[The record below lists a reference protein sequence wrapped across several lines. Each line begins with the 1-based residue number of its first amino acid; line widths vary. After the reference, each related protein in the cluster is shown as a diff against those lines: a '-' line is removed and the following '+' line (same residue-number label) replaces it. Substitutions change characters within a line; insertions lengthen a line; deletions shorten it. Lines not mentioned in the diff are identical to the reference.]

1 MGACLYQNIFV
12 ILQQNLR
19 NMDVR
24 ERLAAL
30 RAQMHEQG
38 LAAYVVPGN
47 DPHAS
52 EYMASHWCEM
62 QWLSGFNGESG
73 TMVVTTDRALLWT
86 DSRYYLQAGIE
97 LKDSTIELMRE
108 SDIDCPSVVEWLK
121 GELKAESQEPRDERF
136 IGLNPEM
143 FSVNDFKA
151 WKEQFAEAGIG
162 VKSVDLIKPIWTEG
176 RPAIPSDKLY
186 PYSADFAGETV
197 ESKISRM
204 REILEAKGESQK
216 SKDYA
221 LIVSALDEI
230 AWLLNIR
237 GNDVEYNPVVISY
250 VVLEGDKCTL
260 FVNPEKI
267 DSAAQNYLDFN
278 NIDVQPYEAVFDY
291 IHGLRGTIFYDGAKV
306 NEALYEAIDNG
317 PSDQGP
323 RTKAK
328 NIQSPI
334 LIDKAKKNAVELEG
348 ERIAMRQD
356 GAALTRFFK
365 WLEETLVESQKS
377 KVERPLTEWDL
388 MEKLHAFRA
397 MGENFVEES
406 FGTIAG
412 YQGNGAIV
420 HYAATKEH
428 CAEVKKEGML
438 LLDSGGQYL
447 DGTTDITRTVWLGG
461 RIPEQAKL
469 DYTYVLKGHIALQT
483 ARFPRGTRGNQ
494 LDALAKQYMWQAGIT
509 FGHGT
514 GHGVGHFLGCHE
526 GPQNVRT
533 DNNPTPLEVGHI
545 ISDEPGIYR
554 TGKWGIRTENLITV
568 IPAKQTKATTT
579 EDEWLT
585 FETLTLCF
593 YDTSLI
599 EMSLMTEDEIDWL
612 NAYHV
617 RVYKE
622 VSPLL
627 NEEEKHYLAKKCVA
641 LEI

>member
-1 MGACLYQNIFV
+1 MNV
-12 ILQQNLR
+12 K
-19 NMDVR
+19 

-108 SDIDCPSVVEWLK
+108 SDIDCPSVVEWLC
-121 GELKAESQEPRDERF
+121 GELRITNDELR
-136 IGLNPEM
+136 IGVNPEM
-143 FSVNDFKA
+143 FSVNAFKA
-151 WKEQFAEAGIG
+151 WKERFVEAGIG
-162 VKSVDLIKPIWTEG
+162 VKSVDLIRPIWTEG

-197 ESKISRM
+197 ENKLARM
-204 REILEAKGESQK
+204 RESLESKVESQK

-250 VVLEGDKCTL
+250 VVLEADKCTL

-306 NEALYEAIDNG
+306 NEALYEAISHQD
-317 PSDQGP
+317 SAVS
-323 RTKAK
+323 AK

-365 WLEETLVESQKS
+365 WLEEEAFSHQHS
-377 KVERPLTEWDL
+377 AISEWDL

-461 RIPEQAKL
+461 RIPQQAKL

-554 TGKWGIRTENLITV
+554 TGQWGIRTENLITV

-627 NEEEKHYLAKKCVA
+627 NEEERKFLARKCAA
-641 LEI
+641 LEVGE

>member
-1 MGACLYQNIFV
+1 MTVLDRLNA
-12 ILQQNLR
+12 LR
-19 NMDVR
+19 NLMR
-24 ERLAAL
+24 ENNLV
-30 RAQMHEQG
+30 
-38 LAAYVVPGN
+38 AYVVPGN

-62 QWLSGFNGESG
+62 QWISGFNGESG
-73 TMVVTTDRALLWT
+73 TMVLTLDKALLWT

-108 SDIDCPSVVEWLK
+108 SDIDCPSVIDWLSENIQ
-121 GELKAESQEPRDERF
+121 GAV
-136 IGLNPEM
+136 GVNPEM
-143 FSVNDFKA
+143 FSVNDFA
-151 WKEQFAEAGIG
+151 DWKEKAELRSI
-162 VKSVDLIKPIWTEG
+162 DLIKPIWTED
-176 RPAIPSDKLY
+176 RPAIPQDKLY

-197 ESKISRM
+197 ESKLSRM
-204 REILEAKGESQK
+204 REQLAKK
-216 SKDYA
+216 KADA

-250 VVLEGDKCTL
+250 VVLEADKCTL
-260 FVNPEKI
+260 FVDANKI
-267 DSAAQNYLDFN
+267 DSPAQNYLDFN
-278 NIDVQPYEAVFDY
+278 NIDVKPYEAVFSY
-291 IHGLRGTIFYDGAKV
+291 ISSLSGTILYDGARV
-306 NEALYEAIDNG
+306 NEALYEAIPEGCKKIN
-317 PSDQGP
+317 
-323 RTKAK
+323 AK
-328 NIQSPI
+328 SPI

-356 GAALTRFFK
+356 AVALTRFFM
-365 WLEETLVESQKS
+365 WLEEEAFANGQTQ
-377 KVERPLTEWDL
+377 TEWSL
-388 MEKLHAFRA
+388 MEKLHEFRLK
-397 MGENFVEES
+397 GENFVEES

-412 YQGNGAIV
+412 YLGNGAIV
-420 HYAATKEH
+420 HYAATKDK
-428 CAEVKKEGML
+428 CAEVKPQGML

-461 RIPEQAKL
+461 RIPQQAKL
-469 DYTYVLKGHIALQT
+469 DYTYVLKGHIALAR

-494 LDALAKQYMWQAGIT
+494 LDALAKQYMWEAGIT

-526 GPQNVRT
+526 GPQNERT
-533 DNNPTPLEVGHI
+533 DNNPTALEVGHI

-554 TGKWGIRTENLITV
+554 TDMWGIRTENLITV

-579 EDEWLT
+579 EDEWLA

-599 EMSLMTEDEIDWL
+599 EMSLMTEDEIDWI

-627 NEEEKHYLAKKCVA
+627 NDEEKKYLAYKCQS

>member
-1 MGACLYQNIFV
+1 MN
-12 ILQQNLR
+12 
-19 NMDVR
+19 VR
-24 ERLAAL
+24 DKIAAL
-30 RAQMHEQG
+30 RQLMESNG
-38 LAAYVVPGN
+38 LAAYIVPGN

-52 EYMASHWCEM
+52 EYMSSHWYEM
-62 QWLSGFNGESG
+62 QWISGFNGESG
-73 TMVVTTDRALLWT
+73 TVVVTKDKALLWT

-97 LKDSTIELMRE
+97 LENSGIGLMRE
-108 SDIDCPSVVEWLK
+108 SDIDCPGIVEWLK
-121 GELKAESQEPRDERF
+121 GQESGVKSQD
-136 IGLNPEM
+136 IVGLNPEM
-143 FSVNDFKA
+143 FSVNEFKA
-151 WKEQFAEAGIG
+151 WKDELEGADIRIQ
-162 VKSVDLIKPIWTEG
+162 SVDLIKPIWTEG
-176 RPAIPSDKLY
+176 RPAIPQDKLF

-197 ESKISRM
+197 ESKLARI
-204 REILEAKGESQK
+204 REKMAAMHGDAMVI
-216 SKDYA
+216 
-221 LIVSALDEI
+221 SALDEI

-237 GNDVEYNPVVISY
+237 GNDVEYNPVVIAY
-250 VVLEGDKCTL
+250 AVLEADKCTL

-267 DSAAQNYLDFN
+267 DSPAQNYLDFN
-278 NIDVQPYEAVFDY
+278 NIDAQPYEAVFDY
-291 IHGLRGTIFYDGAKV
+291 IRGLKGAILFDGARV
-306 NEALYEAIDNG
+306 NEALYEAIPEGCRKIN
-317 PSDQGP
+317 
-323 RTKAK
+323 AK
-328 NIQSPI
+328 SPI

-348 ERIAMRQD
+348 ERTAMRQD

-365 WLEETLVESQKS
+365 WLEERIEDS
-377 KVERPLTEWDL
+377 KMSRSEDPKLTEWDL
-388 MEKLHAFRA
+388 MEKLHEFRA

-420 HYAATKEH
+420 HYAATRNN
-428 CAEVKKEGML
+428 CAEIHPEGML

-461 RIPEQAKL
+461 RIPQQAKL
-469 DYTYVLKGHIALQT
+469 DYTYVLKGHIALAR

-494 LDALAKQYMWQAGIT
+494 LDALAKQYMWEAGIT

-533 DNNPTPLEVGHI
+533 DNNPTALEAGHI

-568 IPAKQTKATTT
+568 IPTKQTKATTT
-579 EDEWLT
+579 EDEWFA

-599 EMSLMTEDEIDWL
+599 EMSLMTEDEIDWI

-627 NEEEKHYLAKKCVA
+627 NDEEKSYLAYKCQA
-641 LEI
+641 IEL

>member
-1 MGACLYQNIFV
+1 MNV
-12 ILQQNLR
+12 K
-19 NMDVR
+19 

-30 RAQMHEQG
+30 RAQMREQG

-73 TMVVTTDRALLWT
+73 TVVVTLDRALLWT

-197 ESKISRM
+197 ESKLARM
-204 REILEAKGESQK
+204 RESLESKFESQK

-278 NIDVQPYEAVFDY
+278 TIDVQPYEAVFDY

-306 NEALYEAIDNG
+306 NEALYEAISQDAN
-317 PSDQGP
+317 
-323 RTKAK
+323 AK

-334 LIDKAKKNAVELEG
+334 LVDKAKKNAVELEG

-365 WLEETLVESQKS
+365 WLEETLAESQKS

-420 HYAATKEH
+420 HYAATKEN

-461 RIPEQAKL
+461 RIPQQAKL

-554 TGKWGIRTENLITV
+554 TGQWGIRTENLITV

-627 NEEEKHYLAKKCVA
+627 NEEERKFLARKCAA
-641 LEI
+641 LEVQDLGFKI

>member
-1 MGACLYQNIFV
+1 MTTIEK
-12 ILQQNLR
+12 I
-19 NMDVR
+19 
-24 ERLAAL
+24 AAL
-30 RAQMHEQG
+30 RQEMRANG
-38 LAAYVVPGN
+38 LSAYVVPGN

-62 QWLSGFNGESG
+62 QWLSGFNGEAG
-73 TMVVTTDRALLWT
+73 TVVVTPDRALLWT

-97 LKDSTIELMRE
+97 LKDSGIELMRE
-108 SDIDCPSVVEWLK
+108 SDVDCPSVVDWL
-121 GELKAESQEPRDERF
+121 AENTR
-136 IGLNPEM
+136 GLVGVNPEM
-143 FSVNDFKA
+143 FSVNDY
-151 WKEQFAEAGIG
+151 KEWSEKIEL
-162 VKSVDLIKPIWTEG
+162 KSMDLIKPLWTDG
-176 RPAIPSDKLY
+176 RPAIPQDKLY

-197 ESKISRM
+197 ESKLARM
-204 REILEAKGESQK
+204 RNKLV
-216 SKDYA
+216 A
-221 LIVSALDEI
+221 LHGNAMIISALDEI

-250 VVLEGDKCTL
+250 VVLEPDKCTL
-260 FVNPEKI
+260 FVDSSKI
-267 DSAAQNYLDFN
+267 DSPAQNYLDFN
-278 NIDVQPYEAVFDY
+278 NIDIKPYESVFDY
-291 IHGLRGTIFYDGAKV
+291 ISSLSGTVLYDGARV
-306 NEALYEAIDNG
+306 NEALYEAIPADCKKIN
-317 PSDQGP
+317 
-323 RTKAK
+323 TK
-328 NIQSPI
+328 SPI

-356 GAALTRFFK
+356 AAALTRFFK
-365 WLEETLVESQKS
+365 WLEEEAFKS
-377 KVERPLTEWDL
+377 PQTEWTL
-388 MEKLHAFRA
+388 MEKLHEFRL

-412 YQGNGAIV
+412 YLGNGAIV

-428 CAEVKKEGML
+428 CAEVKPEGML

-447 DGTTDITRTVWLGG
+447 DGTTDITRTIWLGG
-461 RIPEQAKL
+461 RIPQQAKL

-494 LDALAKQYMWQAGIT
+494 LDALAKQYMWEAGIT
-509 FGHGT
+509 YGHGT

-533 DNNPTPLEVGHI
+533 DNNPTALEVGHI

-579 EDEWLT
+579 EDEWLS

-599 EMSLMTEDEIDWL
+599 EMSLMTEEEIDWL

-622 VSPLL
+622 VAPLL
-627 NEEEKHYLAKKCVA
+627 NADEAKYLARKCA
-641 LEI
+641 AIEL

>member
-1 MGACLYQNIFV
+1 MNVL
-12 ILQQNLR
+12 
-19 NMDVR
+19 

-30 RAQMHEQG
+30 RAAMKE
-38 LAAYVVPGN
+38 ANVTVYVVPGN

-62 QWLSGFNGESG
+62 QWLSGFNGEAG
-73 TMVVTTDRALLWT
+73 TMVVTTDKALLWT

-108 SDIDCPSVVEWLK
+108 SDIDCPSIVEWLTK
-121 GELKAESQEPRDERF
+121 NVQGAV
-136 IGLNPEM
+136 GLNPEM
-143 FSVNDFKA
+143 FSVNDFA
-151 WKEQFAEAGIG
+151 EWKEELAAANLSI
-162 VKSVDLIKPIWTEG
+162 KSVDLIKPIWKEG

-197 ESKISRM
+197 ESKLARM
-204 REILEAKGESQK
+204 REIVNCKASH
-216 SKDYA
+216 SKWA
-221 LIVSALDEI
+221 LIISALDEI

-250 VVLEGDKCTL
+250 VVLEDDKCTL
-260 FVNPEKI
+260 FVDANKV
-267 DSAAQNYLDFN
+267 DTVAQNYLDFN
-278 NIDVQPYEAVFDY
+278 NIDVKPYETVFDY
-291 IHGLRGTIFYDGAKV
+291 IAGLSGTVIYDGARV
-306 NEALYEAIDNG
+306 NEALFEAIPAGCKKIN
-317 PSDQGP
+317 
-323 RTKAK
+323 TK
-328 NIQSPI
+328 SPV

-356 GAALTRFFK
+356 AAALTRFFK
-365 WLEETLVESQKS
+365 WMEETLVESQKS

-397 MGENFVEES
+397 MGENFTDES

-412 YQGNGAIV
+412 YKGNGAIV
-420 HYAATKEH
+420 HYSATKEN
-428 CAEVKKEGML
+428 CAVVHPEGML

-461 RIPEQAKL
+461 EIPTQAKL

-494 LDALAKQYMWQAGIT
+494 LDALAKQYMWEAGIT

-545 ISDEPGIYR
+545 VSDEPGIYR
-554 TGKWGIRTENLITV
+554 TGQWGIRTENLITV
-568 IPAKQTKATTT
+568 IPAKQTEATTT

-593 YDTSLI
+593 YDTNLI
-599 EMSLMTEDEIDWL
+599 DMSLMTDKEIAWI
-612 NAYHV
+612 NAYHE

-622 VSPLL
+622 TAPLL
-627 NEEEKHYLAKKCVA
+627 NPDEAKYLARKCA
-641 LEI
+641 PIQR

>member
-1 MGACLYQNIFV
+1 MKTI
-12 ILQQNLR
+12 
-19 NMDVR
+19 
-24 ERLAAL
+24 EKLAAL
-30 RAQMHEQG
+30 RQAMREAG
-38 LAAYVVPGN
+38 VAAYVVPGN

-52 EYMASHWCEM
+52 EYMAAHWCEM

-73 TMVVTTDRALLWT
+73 TVVVTEDRALLWT

-108 SDIDCPSVVEWLK
+108 SDIDCPSVVTWLSENVQ
-121 GELKAESQEPRDERF
+121 GL
-136 IGLNPEM
+136 IGVNPEM
-143 FSVNDFKA
+143 FSVNDFA
-151 WKEQFAEAGIG
+151 EWKEKIQL
-162 VKSVDLIKPIWTEG
+162 KSIDLIRPLWVEG
-176 RPAIPSDKLY
+176 RPAIPSDRLY

-197 ESKISRM
+197 ESKLARM
-204 REILEAKGESQK
+204 REQLAAKKG
-216 SKDYA
+216 DA
-221 LIVSALDEI
+221 LIISALDEI

-250 VVLEGDKCTL
+250 VVLETDKCTL
-260 FVNPEKI
+260 FVDAAKI
-267 DSAAQNYLDFN
+267 DSPAQNYLDFN
-278 NIDVQPYEAVFDY
+278 NIAIQPYEAVFDY
-291 IHGLRGTIFYDGAKV
+291 IRGLKGTVLFDGARV
-306 NEALYEAIDNG
+306 NEALYEAIPEACKKIN
-317 PSDQGP
+317 
-323 RTKAK
+323 TK
-328 NIQSPI
+328 SPI
-334 LIDKAKKNAVELEG
+334 LIDKAHKNAVELEG

-356 GAALTRFFK
+356 AVALTRFFL
-365 WLEETLVESQKS
+365 WLEKEAFKNGQMQ
-377 KVERPLTEWDL
+377 TEWTL
-388 MEKLHAFRA
+388 MEKLHEFRLR
-397 MGENFVEES
+397 GENFVEES

-412 YQGNGAIV
+412 YKGNGAIV
-420 HYAATKEH
+420 HYAATPDK
-428 CAEVKKEGML
+428 CAEVKPEGML

-469 DYTYVLKGHIALQT
+469 DYTYVLKGHIALAR

-494 LDALAKQYMWQAGIT
+494 LDALAKQFMWEAGIT

-533 DNNPTPLEVGHI
+533 DNNPTALEIGHI

-554 TGKWGIRTENLITV
+554 TDKWGIRTENLITV
-568 IPAKQTKATTT
+568 IPAKRTKQTTT
-579 EDEWLT
+579 EDEWLA

-599 EMSLMTEDEIDWL
+599 ELSLMTEDEIDWL

-627 NEEEKHYLAKKCVA
+627 NAEERKFLARKCAA
-641 LEI
+641 LD

>member
-1 MGACLYQNIFV
+1 MGACICQNIFV
-12 ILQQNLR
+12 ILQQNLGIM
-19 NMDVR
+19 NVK

-30 RAQMHEQG
+30 RAEMREQG

-73 TMVVTTDRALLWT
+73 TVVVTLDRALLWT

-108 SDIDCPSVVEWLK
+108 SDIDCPSVAEWLCEECK
-121 GELKAESQEPRDERF
+121 VYGVQCMV
-136 IGLNPEM
+136 GLNPEM

-204 REILEAKGESQK
+204 REILESRVKSQESRG
-216 SKDYA
+216 YA

-250 VVLEGDKCTL
+250 VVLEADKCTL
-260 FVNPEKI
+260 FVNPEKV

-278 NIDVQPYEAVFDY
+278 NIDVQPYEAVFEY
-291 IHGLRGTIFYDGAKV
+291 IRGLKGTIYYDGAKV
-306 NEALYEAIDNG
+306 NEALYEAIRNQESG
-317 PSDQGP
+317 VRSQ
-323 RTKAK
+323 

-334 LIDKAKKNAVELEG
+334 LVDKAKKNAVELEG

-365 WLEETLVESQKS
+365 WLEEEAFSNQHS
-377 KVERPLTEWDL
+377 AISEWDL

-461 RIPEQAKL
+461 RIPQQAKL

-554 TGKWGIRTENLITV
+554 TGQWGIRTENLITV
-568 IPAKQTKATTT
+568 IPAKQTKVTTT

-627 NEEEKHYLAKKCVA
+627 NEEERQYLARKCAA
-641 LEI
+641 LEV

>member
-1 MGACLYQNIFV
+1 MNV
-12 ILQQNLR
+12 I
-19 NMDVR
+19 

-30 RAQMHEQG
+30 RGLMKEHG
-38 LAAYVVPGN
+38 LAAYVVTGN

-62 QWLSGFNGESG
+62 QWLSGFHGESG
-73 TMVVTTDRALLWT
+73 TMVVTMDKALLWT

-97 LKDSTIELMRE
+97 LKDSTIELMRD
-108 SDIDCPSVVEWLK
+108 SDIDCPSVVEWLNGLMDEGMK
-121 GELKAESQEPRDERF
+121 GLV
-136 IGLNPEM
+136 GVNPEM
-143 FSVNDFKA
+143 FSVNDY
-151 WKEQFAEAGIG
+151 KEWSEKIEL
-162 VKSVDLIKPIWTEG
+162 KSIDLIKLLWTED
-176 RPAIPSDKLY
+176 RPAIPADKLY

-197 ESKISRM
+197 ESKLARM
-204 REILEAKGESQK
+204 REQLAKK
-216 SKDYA
+216 KADA
-221 LIVSALDEI
+221 LIISALDEI

-250 VVLEGDKCTL
+250 VVLETDKCTL
-260 FVNPEKI
+260 FVDSAKI
-267 DSAAQNYLDFN
+267 DSPAQNYLDFN
-278 NIDVQPYEAVFDY
+278 NIDIKPYEAVFDY
-291 IHGLRGTIFYDGAKV
+291 IRSLSGTVLYDGARV
-306 NEALYEAIDNG
+306 NEALFEAIPEGCKKIN
-317 PSDQGP
+317 
-323 RTKAK
+323 AK
-328 NIQSPI
+328 SPI
-334 LIDKAKKNAVELEG
+334 LIDKAHKNAVELEG

-356 GAALTRFFK
+356 CVALTRFFR
-365 WLEETLVESQKS
+365 WLDEEAFANGQTQ
-377 KVERPLTEWDL
+377 TEWSL
-388 MEKLHAFRA
+388 MEKLHEFRL

-412 YQGNGAIV
+412 YKGNGAIV
-420 HYAATKEH
+420 HYAATEDN
-428 CAEVKKEGML
+428 CAEVKPEGML

-461 RIPEQAKL
+461 RIPQQAKF
-469 DYTYVLKGHIALQT
+469 DYTYVLKGHIALAR

-494 LDALAKQYMWQAGIT
+494 LDALAKQYMWEAGIT

-533 DNNPTPLEVGHI
+533 DNNPTALEVGHI

-554 TGKWGIRTENLITV
+554 TDQWGIRTENLITV

-579 EDEWLT
+579 EDEWLQ

-627 NEEEKHYLAKKCVA
+627 NDEEKKYLAYKCA
-641 LEI
+641 AIEL

>member
-1 MGACLYQNIFV
+1 MT
-12 ILQQNLR
+12 IL
-19 NMDVR
+19 
-24 ERLAAL
+24 ERLSAL
-30 RAQMHEQG
+30 RAEMKAQG
-38 LAAYVVPGN
+38 LAVYVVPGN

-52 EYMASHWCEM
+52 EYMASHWFEM
-62 QWLSGFNGESG
+62 QWISGFSGESG
-73 TMVVTTDRALLWT
+73 TMVVTLDRALLWT

-108 SDIDCPSVVEWLK
+108 SDIDCPKITEWLK
-121 GELKAESQEPRDERF
+121 ENLKCQISNVKSQ
-136 IGLNPEM
+136 IGVNPEM
-143 FSVNDFKA
+143 FSVNDFKD
-151 WKEQFAEAGIG
+151 WKEQLAEAGIEIQ
-162 VKSVDLIKPIWTEG
+162 SVDLIKPIWTEG
-176 RPAIPSDKLY
+176 RPAIPQDKLY
-186 PYSADFAGETV
+186 PYSEDFAGESV
-197 ESKISRM
+197 ESKLARM
-204 REILEAKGESQK
+204 REQLAKK
-216 SKDYA
+216 KA
-221 LIVSALDEI
+221 NAMIISALDEI

-250 VVLEGDKCTL
+250 AVLEADKCTL
-260 FVNPEKI
+260 FVDADKV
-267 DSAAQNYLDFN
+267 DTVAQNYLDFN
-278 NIDVQPYEAVFDY
+278 NIDIQPYEAVFAY
-291 IHGLRGTIFYDGAKV
+291 IGGLKGTILYDGARV
-306 NEALYEAIDNG
+306 NEALYEAIDKN
-317 PSDQGP
+317 
-323 RTKAK
+323 TKTINVK
-328 NIQSPI
+328 SPI

-365 WLEETLVESQKS
+365 WLEEEAFKEQRDKGQSTK
-377 KVERPLTEWDL
+377 LTEWDL
-388 MEKLHAFRA
+388 MEKLHEFRA

-420 HYAATKEH
+420 HYAATQDN
-428 CAEVKKEGML
+428 CAEVKPEGML

-447 DGTTDITRTVWLGG
+447 DGTTDITRTVWLRG
-461 RIPEQAKL
+461 RIPQQAKL
-469 DYTYVLKGHIALQT
+469 DYTYVLKGHIALQRV
-483 ARFPRGTRGNQ
+483 RFPRGTRGNQ
-494 LDALAKQYMWQAGIT
+494 LDALAKQYMWEAGIT

-533 DNNPTPLEVGHI
+533 DNNPTALEVGHI

-554 TGKWGIRTENLITV
+554 TDKWGIRTENLITV

-593 YDTSLI
+593 YDTNLI

-622 VSPLL
+622 IAPLL
-627 NEEEKHYLAKKCVA
+627 NADEAKYLARKCAA
-641 LEI
+641 LELA

>member
-1 MGACLYQNIFV
+1 MN
-12 ILQQNLR
+12 
-19 NMDVR
+19 VR
-24 ERLAAL
+24 DKIAAL
-30 RAQMHEQG
+30 RQLMASNG
-38 LAAYVVPGN
+38 LAAYIVPGN

-52 EYMASHWCEM
+52 EYMASHWYEM
-62 QWLSGFNGESG
+62 QWISGFNGESG
-73 TMVVTTDRALLWT
+73 TVVVTKDKALLWT

-97 LKDSTIELMRE
+97 LENSGIGLMRE
-108 SDIDCPSVVEWLK
+108 SDIDCPGIVEWLK
-121 GELKAESQEPRDERF
+121 SSESGVKSQD
-136 IGLNPEM
+136 IVGLNPEM
-143 FSVNDFKA
+143 FSVNEFKA
-151 WKEQFAEAGIG
+151 WKDELEGADIRIQ
-162 VKSVDLIKPIWTEG
+162 SVDLIKPIWTEG
-176 RPAIPSDKLY
+176 RPAIPQDKLF

-197 ESKISRM
+197 DSKLARM
-204 REILEAKGESQK
+204 REKMAAMHGEAM
-216 SKDYA
+216 
-221 LIVSALDEI
+221 IISALDEI

-237 GNDVEYNPVVISY
+237 GNDVEYNPVVIAY
-250 VVLEGDKCTL
+250 AVLEADKCTL

-267 DSAAQNYLDFN
+267 DSPAQNYLDFN

-291 IHGLRGTIFYDGAKV
+291 IRGLKGTILFDGARV
-306 NEALYEAIDNG
+306 NEALYEAIPEGCRKIN
-317 PSDQGP
+317 
-323 RTKAK
+323 AK
-328 NIQSPI
+328 SPV

-348 ERIAMRQD
+348 ERTAMRQD

-365 WLEETLVESQKS
+365 WLEETLAESQKS
-377 KVERPLTEWDL
+377 KAESHLTEWDL
-388 MEKLHAFRA
+388 MEKLYEFRA

-420 HYAATKEH
+420 HYAATKEN
-428 CAEVKKEGML
+428 CAEVKPEGML

-461 RIPEQAKL
+461 RIPQQAKL
-469 DYTYVLKGHIALQT
+469 DYTYVLKGHIALAR

-494 LDALAKQYMWQAGIT
+494 LDALAKQYMWEAGIT

-533 DNNPTPLEVGHI
+533 DNNPTALEAGHI

-579 EDEWLT
+579 EDEWFT

-627 NEEEKHYLAKKCVA
+627 NDEEKSYLAYKCQA
-641 LEI
+641 IEL

>member
-1 MGACLYQNIFV
+1 MNTK
-12 ILQQNLR
+12 
-19 NMDVR
+19 
-24 ERLAAL
+24 ERIEAL
-30 RAQMHEQG
+30 RAAMREAG
-38 LAAYVVPGN
+38 VDVYVVPGN

-73 TMVVTTDRALLWT
+73 TVVVTMDKALLWT

-97 LKDSTIELMRE
+97 LKDSGIELMRE
-108 SDIDCPSVVEWLK
+108 SDIDCPSITEWISGLGVSGLVV
-121 GELKAESQEPRDERF
+121 GV
-136 IGLNPEM
+136 NPEM
-143 FSVNDFKA
+143 FSVNDF
-151 WKEQFAEAGIG
+151 AEWSEKIEL
-162 VKSVDLIKPIWTEG
+162 KSVDLIKDLWTEG
-176 RPAIPSDKLY
+176 RPAIPQDKLY

-197 ESKISRM
+197 ESKLARM
-204 REILEAKGESQK
+204 R
-216 SKDYA
+216 A
-221 LIVSALDEI
+221 LISGKLKVESGKWALVISALDEI
-230 AWLLNIR
+230 AWLFNIR
-237 GNDVEYNPVVISY
+237 GNDVEYNPVVIAY
-250 VVLEGDKCTL
+250 AVLKADKCTL
-260 FVNPEKI
+260 FVDANKI
-267 DSAAQNYLDFN
+267 DSPAQNYLDFN

-291 IHGLRGTIFYDGAKV
+291 IRGLQGTVLYDGARV
-306 NEALYEAIDNG
+306 NEALYEAIPEGCKKINE
-317 PSDQGP
+317 
-323 RTKAK
+323 K
-328 NIQSPI
+328 SPI
-334 LIDKAKKNAVELEG
+334 LIDKAKKNAIELEG

-356 GAALTRFFK
+356 AAALTRFFK
-365 WLEETLVESQKS
+365 WLEEEAFKTPQ
-377 KVERPLTEWDL
+377 TEWTL
-388 MEKLHAFRA
+388 MEKLHEFRA
-397 MGENFVEES
+397 QGENFVEES

-412 YQGNGAIV
+412 YLGNGAIV
-420 HYAATKEH
+420 HYAATADK
-428 CAEVKKEGML
+428 CAEVKPEGML

-461 RIPEQAKL
+461 RIPQQAKL
-469 DYTYVLKGHIALQT
+469 DYTYVLKGHIALAR

-494 LDALAKQYMWQAGIT
+494 LDALAKQYMWEAGIT

-533 DNNPTPLEVGHI
+533 DNNPTALEVGHI

-568 IPAKQTKATTT
+568 VPAKQTKATTT
-579 EDEWLT
+579 EDEWLQ

-599 EMSLMTEDEIDWL
+599 EMSLMTEDEIDWI

-627 NEEEKHYLAKKCVA
+627 NEEERKYLACKCQA
-641 LEI
+641 IGDL

>member
-1 MGACLYQNIFV
+1 MKV
-12 ILQQNLR
+12 
-19 NMDVR
+19 V

-30 RAQMHEQG
+30 RQEMKAQG

-52 EYMASHWCEM
+52 EYMASHWFEM
-62 QWLSGFNGESG
+62 QWISGFNGESG
-73 TMVVTTDRALLWT
+73 TMVITLDRALLWT

-108 SDIDCPSVVEWLK
+108 SDVDCPKIVDWLADNVQ
-121 GELKAESQEPRDERF
+121 GI
-136 IGLNPEM
+136 IGVNPEM
-143 FSVNDFKA
+143 FSVNDFA
-151 WKEQFAEAGIG
+151 EWKEKIELRSI
-162 VKSVDLIKPIWTEG
+162 DLIKPIWTEG
-176 RPAIPSDKLY
+176 RPAIPQDKLY

-197 ESKISRM
+197 ESKLARM
-204 REILEAKGESQK
+204 REQLAKK
-216 SKDYA
+216 KADA
-221 LIVSALDEI
+221 MIISALDEI

-237 GNDVEYNPVVISY
+237 GKDVEYNPVVISY
-250 VVLEGDKCTL
+250 VVLETDKCTL
-260 FVNPEKI
+260 FVDANKV
-267 DSAAQNYLDFN
+267 DSPAQNYLDFN
-278 NIDVQPYEAVFDY
+278 NIDVKPYEAVFDY
-291 IHGLRGTIFYDGAKV
+291 IRSLSGAILYDGARV
-306 NEALYEAIDNG
+306 NEALYEAIPEG
-317 PSDQGP
+317 CKKIV
-323 RTKAK
+323 TK
-328 NIQSPI
+328 SPI

-356 GAALTRFFK
+356 AVALTRFFK
-365 WLEETLVESQKS
+365 WLEEEAFADGKTQ
-377 KVERPLTEWDL
+377 TECSLAD
-388 MEKLHAFRA
+388 KLHEFRA
-397 MGENFVEES
+397 MGENFTDES

-420 HYAATKEH
+420 HYAATPEN
-428 CAEVKKEGML
+428 CAVVKPEGML

-461 RIPEQAKL
+461 RIPQQAKL
-469 DYTYVLKGHIALQT
+469 DYTYVLKGHIALAT

-494 LDALAKQYMWQAGIT
+494 LDALAKQYMWAAGIT
-509 FGHGT
+509 YGHGT

-533 DNNPTPLEVGHI
+533 DNNPTALEIGHI

-554 TGKWGIRTENLITV
+554 TDKWGIRTENLITV

-579 EDEWLT
+579 EDEWLA

-599 EMSLMTEDEIDWL
+599 ELSLMTEDEIDWL

-622 VSPLL
+622 ISPLL
-627 NEEEKHYLAKKCVA
+627 NNEEKSYLAYKCAAIEV
-641 LEI
+641 EN

>member
-1 MGACLYQNIFV
+1 MKV
-12 ILQQNLR
+12 
-19 NMDVR
+19 V

-30 RAQMHEQG
+30 RGAMKEAN

-62 QWLSGFNGESG
+62 QWLSGFNGEAG
-73 TMVVTTDRALLWT
+73 TMVVTMEKALLWT

-108 SDIDCPSVVEWLK
+108 SDVDCPSVIDWLS
-121 GELKAESQEPRDERF
+121 ENVQ
-136 IGLNPEM
+136 GLVGVNPEM
-143 FSVNDFKA
+143 FSVNDFADWSEKA
-151 WKEQFAEAGIG
+151 EL
-162 VKSVDLIKPIWTEG
+162 KSIDLIKPLWIED
-176 RPAIPSDKLY
+176 RPAIPADKLY

-197 ESKISRM
+197 ESKLARM
-204 REILEAKGESQK
+204 REQIAKK
-216 SKDYA
+216 KA
-221 LIVSALDEI
+221 NAMIISALDEI

-250 VVLEGDKCTL
+250 VVLEADKCTL
-260 FVNPEKI
+260 FVNPDKI
-267 DSAAQNYLDFN
+267 DSPAQNYLDFN

-291 IHGLRGTIFYDGAKV
+291 IRSLSGTILYDGARV
-306 NEALYEAIDNG
+306 NEALYEAIPEECKKIN
-317 PSDQGP
+317 
-323 RTKAK
+323 TK
-328 NIQSPI
+328 SPI

-365 WLEETLVESQKS
+365 WLEEEAFADGQTQTECTLA
-377 KVERPLTEWDL
+377 D
-388 MEKLHAFRA
+388 KLHEFRA
-397 MGENFVEES
+397 QGENFVEES

-412 YQGNGAIV
+412 YKGNGAIV
-420 HYAATKEH
+420 HYAATPDN
-428 CAEVKKEGML
+428 CAVVKPEGML

-461 RIPEQAKL
+461 RIPQQAKL
-469 DYTYVLKGHIALQT
+469 DYTYVLKGHIALAR

-494 LDALAKQYMWQAGIT
+494 IDALAKQYMWEAGIT
-509 FGHGT
+509 YGHGT

-533 DNNPTPLEVGHI
+533 DNNPTALEIGHI

-554 TGKWGIRTENLITV
+554 TDMWGIRTENLITV

-579 EDEWLT
+579 NDEWLA

-599 EMSLMTEDEIDWL
+599 EISLMTEDEIDWI

-622 VSPLL
+622 ISPLL
-627 NEEEKHYLAKKCVA
+627 NNEEKSYLAYKCA
-641 LEI
+641 AIEI

>member
-1 MGACLYQNIFV
+1 MNTKEKI
-12 ILQQNLR
+12 
-19 NMDVR
+19 
-24 ERLAAL
+24 AAL
-30 RAQMHEQG
+30 RG
-38 LAAYVVPGN
+38 LMQEHGVAVYVVPGN

-62 QWLSGFNGESG
+62 QWLSGFSGESG
-73 TMVVTTDRALLWT
+73 TMVVTMDKALLWT

-97 LKDSTIELMRE
+97 LVDSGIELMRE
-108 SDIDCPSVVEWLK
+108 SDVDCPSITEWICD
-121 GELKAESQEPRDERF
+121 ELTANSQEPKAKV
-136 IGLNPEM
+136 GVNPEM
-143 FSVNDFKA
+143 FSVNDYTE
-151 WKEQFAEAGIG
+151 WKEKFESFNFQLSTFN
-162 VKSVDLIKPIWTEG
+162 LIKPLWTED
-176 RPAIPSDKLY
+176 RPAIPADKLY

-197 ESKISRM
+197 ESKLARM
-204 REILEAKGESQK
+204 REKIAAMHGDS
-216 SKDYA
+216 

-250 VVLEGDKCTL
+250 VVLEADKCTL
-260 FVNPEKI
+260 FVNPEKV
-267 DSAAQNYLDFN
+267 DSPAHNYLDFN

-291 IHGLRGTIFYDGAKV
+291 IASLSGTVLYDGARV
-306 NEALYEAIDNG
+306 NEALYEAIPEGCKKIN
-317 PSDQGP
+317 
-323 RTKAK
+323 TK
-328 NIQSPI
+328 SPI

-356 GAALTRFFK
+356 AVALTRFFK
-365 WLEETLVESQKS
+365 WLEEKAFKHGET
-377 KVERPLTEWDL
+377 RTEWEL
-388 MEKLHAFRA
+388 MEKLHEFRM

-420 HYAATKEH
+420 HYAATKDN
-428 CAEVKKEGML
+428 CAIVKPEGML

-461 RIPEQAKL
+461 RIPQQAKL
-469 DYTYVLKGHIALQT
+469 DYTYVLKGHIALAR

-494 LDALAKQYMWQAGIT
+494 LDALAKQYMWEAGIT

-533 DNNPTPLEVGHI
+533 DNNPTALEVGHI

-554 TGKWGIRTENLITV
+554 TDKWGIRTENLITV
-568 IPAKQTKATTT
+568 IPAKPTKATTT
-579 EDEWLT
+579 EDEWYA

-593 YDTSLI
+593 YDTQLI

-627 NEEEKHYLAKKCVA
+627 NDDEKSYLAYKCQA
-641 LEI
+641 LELN

>member
-1 MGACLYQNIFV
+1 MKTI
-12 ILQQNLR
+12 
-19 NMDVR
+19 
-24 ERLAAL
+24 EKLAAL
-30 RAQMHEQG
+30 RQAMREAG
-38 LAAYVVPGN
+38 VAAYVVPGN

-73 TMVVTTDRALLWT
+73 TVVVTEDRALLWT

-108 SDIDCPSVVEWLK
+108 SDIDCPSVVNWLSENVQ
-121 GELKAESQEPRDERF
+121 GL
-136 IGLNPEM
+136 IGVNPEM
-143 FSVNDFKA
+143 FSVNDFA
-151 WKEQFAEAGIG
+151 EWKEKIQL
-162 VKSVDLIKPIWTEG
+162 KSIDLIKGLWTEG
-176 RPAIPSDKLY
+176 RPAIPADKLY

-197 ESKISRM
+197 ESKLARM
-204 REILEAKGESQK
+204 REQLAAKKG
-216 SKDYA
+216 DA
-221 LIVSALDEI
+221 LIISALDEI

-250 VVLEGDKCTL
+250 VVLEADKCTL
-260 FVNPEKI
+260 FVDGNKI
-267 DSAAQNYLDFN
+267 DSPAQNYLDFN
-278 NIDVQPYEAVFDY
+278 NIDVLPYEAVFEY
-291 IHGLRGTIFYDGAKV
+291 IRGLKGTVLFDGARV
-306 NEALYEAIDNG
+306 NEALYEAIPEGCKKVN
-317 PSDQGP
+317 
-323 RTKAK
+323 TK
-328 NIQSPI
+328 SPI
-334 LIDKAKKNAVELEG
+334 LIDKAHKNAVELEG

-356 GAALTRFFK
+356 AAALTRFFL
-365 WLEETLVESQKS
+365 WLEKEAFKDGKTQ
-377 KVERPLTEWDL
+377 TEWTL
-388 MEKLHAFRA
+388 MEKLHEFRLR
-397 MGENFVEES
+397 GENFVEES

-412 YQGNGAIV
+412 YKGNGAIV
-420 HYAATKEH
+420 HYAATPEK
-428 CAEVKKEGML
+428 CAEVKPEGML

-469 DYTYVLKGHIALQT
+469 DYTYVLKGHIALAR

-494 LDALAKQYMWQAGIT
+494 LDALAKQYMWEAGIT

-533 DNNPTPLEVGHI
+533 DNNPTALEVGHI

-554 TGKWGIRTENLITV
+554 TDKWGIRTENLITV
-568 IPAKQTKATTT
+568 IPAKRTKATTT
-579 EDEWLT
+579 EDEWLA

-593 YDTSLI
+593 YDTNLI

-622 VSPLL
+622 TAPLL
-627 NEEEKHYLAKKCVA
+627 NAEERNFLARKCAA
-641 LEI
+641 LEV

>member
-1 MGACLYQNIFV
+1 MTVL
-12 ILQQNLR
+12 
-19 NMDVR
+19 

-30 RAQMHEQG
+30 RTLMKENG

-62 QWLSGFNGESG
+62 QWLSGFNGEAG
-73 TMVVTTDRALLWT
+73 TMVVTIDRALLWT

-97 LKDSTIELMRE
+97 LKNSTIELMRE
-108 SDIDCPSVVEWLK
+108 SDVDCPSVVDWLSENVQ
-121 GELKAESQEPRDERF
+121 ELV
-136 IGLNPEM
+136 GVNPEM
-143 FSVNDFKA
+143 FSVNDFA
-151 WKEQFAEAGIG
+151 DWKEKAEL
-162 VKSVDLIKPIWTEG
+162 KSIDLIKPLWVEG
-176 RPAIPSDKLY
+176 RPVIPQDKLF

-197 ESKISRM
+197 ESKLARM
-204 REILEAKGESQK
+204 REQLAKK
-216 SKDYA
+216 KA
-221 LIVSALDEI
+221 NAMIISALDEI

-250 VVLEGDKCTL
+250 VVLEADQCTL
-260 FVNPEKI
+260 FVDANKV
-267 DSAAQNYLDFN
+267 DTVAQNYLDFN
-278 NIDVQPYEAVFDY
+278 NIAIKPYEAVFEY
-291 IHGLRGTIFYDGAKV
+291 IASLSGTVLYDGARV
-306 NEALYEAIDNG
+306 NEALYEAIPAGCKKVN
-317 PSDQGP
+317 
-323 RTKAK
+323 TK
-328 NIQSPI
+328 SPI

-356 GAALTRFFK
+356 AVALTRFFK
-365 WLEETLVESQKS
+365 WLEEL
-377 KVERPLTEWDL
+377 KVEDGKWKDRPLTEWDL
-388 MEKLHAFRA
+388 MEKLHEFRL

-412 YQGNGAIV
+412 YQANGAIV

-428 CAEVKKEGML
+428 CAEVKPEGML

-461 RIPEQAKL
+461 RIPQQAKL

-494 LDALAKQYMWQAGIT
+494 LDALAKQYMWEAGIT
-509 FGHGT
+509 YGHGT

-533 DNNPTPLEVGHI
+533 DNNPTALEVGHI

-622 VSPLL
+622 IAPLL
-627 NEEEKHYLAKKCVA
+627 NADEAKYLARKCA
-641 LEI
+641 AIEI

>member
-1 MGACLYQNIFV
+1 MKITMTVL
-12 ILQQNLR
+12 
-19 NMDVR
+19 

-30 RAQMHEQG
+30 RTLMKENG

-62 QWLSGFNGESG
+62 QWLSGFNGEAG
-73 TMVVTTDRALLWT
+73 TMVVTIDRALLWT

-97 LKDSTIELMRE
+97 LKNSTIELMRE
-108 SDIDCPSVVEWLK
+108 SDVDCPSVVDWLSENVQ
-121 GELKAESQEPRDERF
+121 ELV
-136 IGLNPEM
+136 GVNPEM
-143 FSVNDFKA
+143 FSVNDFA
-151 WKEQFAEAGIG
+151 DWKEKAEL
-162 VKSVDLIKPIWTEG
+162 KSIDLIKPLWVEG
-176 RPAIPSDKLY
+176 RPVIPQDKLV

-197 ESKISRM
+197 ESKLARM
-204 REILEAKGESQK
+204 REQLAKK
-216 SKDYA
+216 KA
-221 LIVSALDEI
+221 NAMIISALDEI

-250 VVLEGDKCTL
+250 VVLEADQCTL
-260 FVNPEKI
+260 FVDADKV
-267 DSAAQNYLDFN
+267 DTVAQNYLDFN
-278 NIDVQPYEAVFDY
+278 NIAIKPYEAVFEY
-291 IHGLRGTIFYDGAKV
+291 IASLSGTVLYDGARV
-306 NEALYEAIDNG
+306 NEALYEAIPAGCKKVN
-317 PSDQGP
+317 
-323 RTKAK
+323 TK
-328 NIQSPI
+328 SPI

-348 ERIAMRQD
+348 ERTAMRQD
-356 GAALTRFFK
+356 AVALTRFFK
-365 WLEETLVESQKS
+365 WLEEL
-377 KVERPLTEWDL
+377 KVEDGKWKDRPLTEWDL
-388 MEKLHAFRA
+388 MEKLHEFRL

-428 CAEVKKEGML
+428 CAEVKPEGML

-461 RIPEQAKL
+461 RIPQQAKL

-494 LDALAKQYMWQAGIT
+494 LDALAKQYMWEAGIT
-509 FGHGT
+509 YGHGT

-533 DNNPTPLEVGHI
+533 DNNPTALEVGHI

-622 VSPLL
+622 IAPLL
-627 NEEEKHYLAKKCVA
+627 NADEAKYLARKCAAIEV
-641 LEI
+641 

>member
-1 MGACLYQNIFV
+1 MTVQ
-12 ILQQNLR
+12 
-19 NMDVR
+19 

-30 RAQMHEQG
+30 RGLMKEQG

-62 QWLSGFNGESG
+62 QWISGFNGESG
-73 TMVVTTDRALLWT
+73 TMVITMDKALLWT

-108 SDIDCPSVVEWLK
+108 SDIDCPKIVDWL
-121 GELKAESQEPRDERF
+121 ADNVQ
-136 IGLNPEM
+136 GLVGVNPEM
-143 FSVNDFKA
+143 FSVNDFA
-151 WKEQFAEAGIG
+151 DWKEQVAL
-162 VKSVDLIKPIWTEG
+162 KSIDLIKPLWTEG
-176 RPAIPSDKLY
+176 RPAIPQDKLY
-186 PYSADFAGETV
+186 PYAADFAGETV
-197 ESKISRM
+197 ESKLARI
-204 REILEAKGESQK
+204 REIVNRK
-216 SKDYA
+216 SSNRKWA
-221 LIVSALDEI
+221 LIISALDEI

-250 VVLEGDKCTL
+250 VVLEADKCTL
-260 FVNPEKI
+260 FVDANKI
-267 DSAAQNYLDFN
+267 DSPAQNYLDFN
-278 NIDVQPYEAVFDY
+278 NIDIQPYEAVFDY
-291 IHGLRGTIFYDGAKV
+291 IASLSGTVLYDGARV
-306 NEALYEAIDNG
+306 NEALYEAIPADCKKIN
-317 PSDQGP
+317 
-323 RTKAK
+323 TK
-328 NIQSPI
+328 SPI

-356 GAALTRFFK
+356 AAALTRFFK
-365 WLEETLVESQKS
+365 WLEEEAFRTPQ
-377 KVERPLTEWDL
+377 TEWTL
-388 MEKLHAFRA
+388 MEKLHEFRL
-397 MGENFVEES
+397 MGENFIEES

-412 YQGNGAIV
+412 YKGNGAIV
-420 HYAATKEH
+420 HYAATADN
-428 CAEVKKEGML
+428 CAEVKPEGML

-461 RIPEQAKL
+461 RIPQQAKL
-469 DYTYVLKGHIALQT
+469 DYTYVLKGHIALQR

-494 LDALAKQYMWQAGIT
+494 LDALAKQFMWEVGIT
-509 FGHGT
+509 YGHGT

-533 DNNPTPLEVGHI
+533 DNNPTALEIGHI

-554 TGKWGIRTENLITV
+554 TDMWGIRTENLITV

-579 EDEWLT
+579 EDEWLA

-627 NEEEKHYLAKKCVA
+627 NDEEKSYLAYKCA
-641 LEI
+641 SLEIN

>member
-1 MGACLYQNIFV
+1 MREA
-12 ILQQNLR
+12 
-19 NMDVR
+19 DVS
-24 ERLAAL
+24 
-30 RAQMHEQG
+30 
-38 LAAYVVPGN
+38 AYVVPGN

-52 EYMASHWCEM
+52 EYMAAHWCEM

-73 TMVVTTDRALLWT
+73 TMVVTLDRALLWT

-108 SDIDCPSVVEWLK
+108 SDIDCPSVVDWLK
-121 GELKAESQEPRDERF
+121 ESLPQPSLKGGSSV
-136 IGLNPEM
+136 GLNPEM
-143 FSVNDFKA
+143 WSVDDFKA
-151 WKEQFAEAGIG
+151 MKERLADTGIG
-162 VKSVDLIKPIWTEG
+162 VKSIDLIKPIWTEG
-176 RPAIPSDKLY
+176 RPAIPADKLY

-197 ESKISRM
+197 ESKLARIRKCLPQPS
-204 REILEAKGESQK
+204 LKGGS
-216 SKDYA
+216 A
-221 LIVSALDEI
+221 MIISALDEI

-250 VVLEGDKCTL
+250 VVLEADKCTL
-260 FVNPEKI
+260 FVDANKV
-267 DSAAQNYLDFN
+267 DTVAQNYLDFN
-278 NIDVQPYEAVFDY
+278 HIDVQPYEAVFES
-291 IHGLRGTIFYDGAKV
+291 IRGLQGTVLFDGARV
-306 NEALYEAIDNG
+306 NEALYEAIPEGCKKVN
-317 PSDQGP
+317 
-323 RTKAK
+323 AK
-328 NIQSPI
+328 SPI
-334 LIDKAKKNAVELEG
+334 LIDKARKNAVELEG

-356 GAALTRFFK
+356 AVALTRFFF
-365 WLEETLVESQKS
+365 WLEKEAFRDGQTQ
-377 KVERPLTEWDL
+377 TEWTL
-388 MEKLHAFRA
+388 MEKLHEFRM

-412 YQGNGAIV
+412 YKGNGAIV
-420 HYAATKEH
+420 HYAATPDK
-428 CAEVKKEGML
+428 CAEVKPEGML

-447 DGTTDITRTVWLGG
+447 GGTTDITRTVWLGG

-469 DYTYVLKGHIALQT
+469 DYTYVLKGHIALAR

-494 LDALAKQYMWQAGIT
+494 LDALAKQYMWEAGIT

-533 DNNPTPLEVGHI
+533 DNNPTALEVGHI

-554 TGKWGIRTENLITV
+554 TDKWGIRTENLITV
-568 IPAKQTKATTT
+568 IPAKRTKATTT
-579 EDEWLT
+579 EDEWLA

-599 EMSLMTEDEIDWL
+599 ELSLMTEDEIDWL

-627 NEEEKHYLAKKCVA
+627 NAEEAKFLARKCAAV
-641 LEI
+641 ER

>member
-1 MGACLYQNIFV
+1 MNVL
-12 ILQQNLR
+12 
-19 NMDVR
+19 

-30 RAQMHEQG
+30 RAAMKE
-38 LAAYVVPGN
+38 ANVTVYVVPGN

-62 QWLSGFNGESG
+62 QWLSGFNGEAG
-73 TMVVTTDRALLWT
+73 TMVVTTDKALLWT

-108 SDIDCPSVVEWLK
+108 SDIDCPSIVEWLTK
-121 GELKAESQEPRDERF
+121 NVQGAV
-136 IGLNPEM
+136 GLNPEM
-143 FSVNDFKA
+143 FSVNDFA
-151 WKEQFAEAGIG
+151 EWKEQLAAANLSI
-162 VKSVDLIKPIWTEG
+162 KSVDLIKPIWTEG

-197 ESKISRM
+197 ESKLARM
-204 REILEAKGESQK
+204 REIVNSK
-216 SKDYA
+216 SSDSKWA
-221 LIVSALDEI
+221 LIISALDEI

-250 VVLEGDKCTL
+250 VVLEDDKCTL
-260 FVNPEKI
+260 FVDANKV
-267 DSAAQNYLDFN
+267 DTVAQNYLDFN
-278 NIDVQPYEAVFDY
+278 NIDVKTYETVFDY
-291 IHGLRGTIFYDGAKV
+291 IAGLSGTVIYDGARV
-306 NEALYEAIDNG
+306 NEALFEAIPAGCKKIN
-317 PSDQGP
+317 
-323 RTKAK
+323 TK
-328 NIQSPI
+328 SPV

-356 GAALTRFFK
+356 AAALTRFFK
-365 WLEETLVESQKS
+365 WLEETLVESQKSKVESQKS

-397 MGENFVEES
+397 MGENFTDES

-412 YQGNGAIV
+412 YKGNGAIV
-420 HYAATKEH
+420 HYSATKEN
-428 CAEVKKEGML
+428 CAVVKPEGML

-461 RIPEQAKL
+461 EIPTQAKL

-494 LDALAKQYMWQAGIT
+494 LDALAKQYMWEAGIT

-545 ISDEPGIYR
+545 VSDEPGIYR
-554 TGKWGIRTENLITV
+554 TGQWGIRTENLITV
-568 IPAKQTKATTT
+568 IPAKQTEATTT

-593 YDTSLI
+593 YDTNLI
-599 EMSLMTEDEIDWL
+599 DMSLMTDKEIAWI
-612 NAYHV
+612 NAYHE

-622 VSPLL
+622 TAPLL
-627 NEEEKHYLAKKCVA
+627 NPDEAKYLARKCA
-641 LEI
+641 PIQR

>member
-1 MGACLYQNIFV
+1 MNVL
-12 ILQQNLR
+12 
-19 NMDVR
+19 

-30 RAQMHEQG
+30 RAAMKE
-38 LAAYVVPGN
+38 ANVTVYVVPGN

-62 QWLSGFNGESG
+62 QWLSGFNGEAG
-73 TMVVTTDRALLWT
+73 TMVVTTDKALLWT

-108 SDIDCPSVVEWLK
+108 SDIDCPSIVEWLTK
-121 GELKAESQEPRDERF
+121 NVQGAV
-136 IGLNPEM
+136 GLNPEM
-143 FSVNDFKA
+143 FSVNDFA
-151 WKEQFAEAGIG
+151 EWKEQLAAANLSI
-162 VKSVDLIKPIWTEG
+162 KSVDLIKPIWKEG
-176 RPAIPSDKLY
+176 RPAIPQDKLY

-197 ESKISRM
+197 ESKLARM
-204 REILEAKGESQK
+204 REIVNSK
-216 SKDYA
+216 SSHSKWA
-221 LIVSALDEI
+221 LIISALDEI

-250 VVLEGDKCTL
+250 VVLEDDKCTL
-260 FVNPEKI
+260 FVDANKV
-267 DSAAQNYLDFN
+267 DTVAQNYLDFN
-278 NIDVQPYEAVFDY
+278 NIDVKPYETVFDY
-291 IHGLRGTIFYDGAKV
+291 IAGLSGTVIYDGARV
-306 NEALYEAIDNG
+306 NEALFEAIPAGCKKIN
-317 PSDQGP
+317 
-323 RTKAK
+323 TK
-328 NIQSPI
+328 SPV
-334 LIDKAKKNAVELEG
+334 LIDKAKKNAAELEG

-356 GAALTRFFK
+356 AAALTRFFK
-365 WLEETLVESQKS
+365 WMEETLVESQKSKVESQKS

-397 MGENFVEES
+397 MGENFTDES

-412 YQGNGAIV
+412 YKGNGAIV
-420 HYAATKEH
+420 HYAATKEN
-428 CAEVKKEGML
+428 CAVVKPEGML

-461 RIPEQAKL
+461 EIPTQAKL

-494 LDALAKQYMWQAGIT
+494 LDALAKQYMWEAGIT

-545 ISDEPGIYR
+545 VSDEPGIYR
-554 TGKWGIRTENLITV
+554 TGQWGIRTENLITV
-568 IPAKQTKATTT
+568 IPAKQTEATTT

-593 YDTSLI
+593 YDTNLI
-599 EMSLMTEDEIDWL
+599 DMSLMTDKEIAWI
-612 NAYHV
+612 NAYHE

-622 VSPLL
+622 TAPLL
-627 NEEEKHYLAKKCVA
+627 NPDEAKYLARKCA
-641 LEI
+641 PIQR

>member
-1 MGACLYQNIFV
+1 MTVLDN
-12 ILQQNLR
+12 
-19 NMDVR
+19 
-24 ERLAAL
+24 LAAL
-30 RAQMHEQG
+30 RG
-38 LAAYVVPGN
+38 LMRENGLSAYVVPGN

-62 QWLSGFNGESG
+62 QWLSGFQGESG
-73 TMVVTTDRALLWT
+73 TVVVTLDRALLWT

-97 LKDSTIELMRE
+97 LKGSSIELMRE
-108 SDIDCPSVVEWLK
+108 SDVDCPSVVDWLS
-121 GELKAESQEPRDERF
+121 EHVE
-136 IGLNPEM
+136 GLVGVNPEM
-143 FSVNDFKA
+143 FSVNDF
-151 WKEQFAEAGIG
+151 AEWSEK
-162 VKSVDLIKPIWTEG
+162 VSLKSIDLIKPLWKEG
-176 RPAIPSDKLY
+176 RPAIPADKLY

-204 REILEAKGESQK
+204 REQLAKK
-216 SKDYA
+216 KA
-221 LIVSALDEI
+221 NAMIVSALDEI

-250 VVLEGDKCTL
+250 LVLEADKCTL
-260 FVNPEKI
+260 FVDHSKL

-278 NIDVQPYEAVFDY
+278 HIDVQPYEAVFEY
-291 IHGLRGTIFYDGAKV
+291 IRSLEGTVLYDGAKV
-306 NEALYEAIDNG
+306 NEALFEAIPEGCKKIN
-317 PSDQGP
+317 
-323 RTKAK
+323 TK
-328 NIQSPI
+328 SPI
-334 LIDKAKKNAVELEG
+334 LVDKAKKNAVELEG

-356 GAALTRFFK
+356 AAALTRFFK
-365 WLEETLVESQKS
+365 WLEEEAFADGQTQ
-377 KVERPLTEWDL
+377 TEWNL
-388 MEKLHAFRA
+388 MEKLHDFRA
-397 MGENFVEES
+397 KGENFVEES

-412 YQGNGAIV
+412 YKGNGAIV
-420 HYAATKEH
+420 HYAATKEN
-428 CAEVKKEGML
+428 CAEVKQEGML

-447 DGTTDITRTVWLGG
+447 DGTTDITRTIWLGG
-461 RIPEQAKL
+461 RIPQQAKL
-469 DYTYVLKGHIALQT
+469 DYTYVLKGHIALQR
-483 ARFPRGTRGNQ
+483 ARFPKGTRGNQ
-494 LDALAKQYMWQAGIT
+494 LDALAKQYMWEAGIT

-533 DNNPTPLEVGHI
+533 DNNPTALEIGHI

-554 TGKWGIRTENLITV
+554 TGQWGIRTENLITV

-593 YDTSLI
+593 YDTNLI

-627 NEEEKHYLAKKCVA
+627 NEAERAYLAKKCA
-641 LEI
+641 AIEI

>member
-1 MGACLYQNIFV
+1 MKEKNPQEKIPQEKNPPKKLAHVQIISYLCKNFRLDMNR
-12 ILQQNLR
+12 L
-19 NMDVR
+19 

-30 RAQMHEQG
+30 RGMMKEHG

-62 QWLSGFNGESG
+62 QFLSGFNGESG
-73 TMVVTTDRALLWT
+73 TMVVTLDKALLWT

-108 SDIDCPSVVEWLK
+108 SDIDCPKIVDWLADNVQ
-121 GELKAESQEPRDERF
+121 GPV
-136 IGLNPEM
+136 GVNPEM
-143 FSVNDFKA
+143 FSVNDY
-151 WKEQFAEAGIG
+151 KEWSEKIAL
-162 VKSVDLIKPIWTEG
+162 KSIDLIKPLWTEG
-176 RPAIPSDKLY
+176 RPAIPQDKLY
-186 PYSADFAGETV
+186 PYAADFAGESV
-197 ESKISRM
+197 ESKLARM
-204 REILEAKGESQK
+204 REILESRVKSQESRE
-216 SKDYA
+216 YA

-250 VVLEGDKCTL
+250 VVLEADKSTL
-260 FVNPEKI
+260 FVDGNKI
-267 DSAAQNYLDFN
+267 DSPAQNYLDFN
-278 NIDVQPYEAVFDY
+278 NVEVKPYEAVFDY
-291 IHGLRGTIFYDGAKV
+291 IKGLKGTVLYDGARV
-306 NEALYEAIDNG
+306 NEALYEAIPEGCKRIN
-317 PSDQGP
+317 
-323 RTKAK
+323 AK
-328 NIQSPI
+328 SPI
-334 LIDKAKKNAVELEG
+334 LIDKAHKNAVELEG

-356 GAALTRFFK
+356 CVALTRFFM
-365 WLEETLVESQKS
+365 WLEEEAFANGQTQ
-377 KVERPLTEWDL
+377 TEWTL
-388 MEKLHAFRA
+388 MEKLHEFRM

-412 YQGNGAIV
+412 YKGNGAIV
-420 HYAATKEH
+420 HYAATKDN
-428 CAEVKKEGML
+428 CAEVKPEGML

-461 RIPEQAKL
+461 RIPQQAKL
-469 DYTYVLKGHIALQT
+469 DYTYVLKGHIALAR

-494 LDALAKQYMWQAGIT
+494 LDALAKQYMWEAGIT

-533 DNNPTPLEVGHI
+533 DNNPTALEIGHI

-554 TGKWGIRTENLITV
+554 TDLWGIRTENLITV

-579 EDEWLT
+579 EDEWLQ

-627 NEEEKHYLAKKCVA
+627 NDEEKKYLAYKCQS

>member
-1 MGACLYQNIFV
+1 MTVQ
-12 ILQQNLR
+12 
-19 NMDVR
+19 
-24 ERLAAL
+24 ERLSAL
-30 RAQMHEQG
+30 RGLMKEQG
-38 LAAYVVPGN
+38 LTAYVVPGN

-73 TMVVTTDRALLWT
+73 TVVVTMDRALLWT

-108 SDIDCPSVVEWLK
+108 SDIDCPSVIDWLASNVQ
-121 GELKAESQEPRDERF
+121 GVV
-136 IGLNPEM
+136 GVNPEM
-143 FSVNDFKA
+143 FSVNDFA
-151 WKEQFAEAGIG
+151 QWSEQIEM
-162 VKSVDLIKPIWTEG
+162 KSVDLIKPLWTEG
-176 RPAIPSDKLY
+176 RPAIPNDKLY

-197 ESKISRM
+197 ESKLARI
-204 REILEAKGESQK
+204 REIVNRK
-216 SKDYA
+216 SSNRKWA
-221 LIVSALDEI
+221 LVISALDEI

-250 VVLEGDKCTL
+250 AVLEDDKCTL
-260 FVNPEKI
+260 FVNAEKM
-267 DSAAQNYLDFN
+267 DSPAQNYFDFN
-278 NIDVQPYEAVFDY
+278 NIEVKPYEAVYDY
-291 IHGLRGTIFYDGAKV
+291 LASLTGTIIYDGARV
-306 NEALYEAIDNG
+306 NEALYEAFPED
-317 PSDQGP
+317 
-323 RTKAK
+323 TKK
-328 NIQSPI
+328 INTKSPI

-356 GAALTRFFK
+356 AAALTRFFK
-365 WLEETLVESQKS
+365 WLEEEAFSEGKTQTECTLA
-377 KVERPLTEWDL
+377 D
-388 MEKLHAFRA
+388 KLHDFRA

-420 HYAATKEH
+420 HYSATEDS
-428 CAEVKKEGML
+428 CAEVKPQGML

-469 DYTYVLKGHIALQT
+469 DYTYVLKGHIALQR

-494 LDALAKQYMWQAGIT
+494 LDALAKQYMWEAGIT

-533 DNNPTPLEVGHI
+533 DNNPTALEVGHI

-568 IPAKQTKATTT
+568 IPAKQTKVTTT
-579 EDEWLT
+579 EDEWLA

-622 VSPLL
+622 TAPLL
-627 NEEEKHYLAKKCVA
+627 NADEAAYLARKCA
-641 LEI
+641 AIEL